1 MLSIIFFQIIFL
13 FLTAKAGEIELL
25 GIEPLS
31 GPEYGINI
39 IKLGDTRV
47 LVRLKN
53 FPEEL
58 KDDYPHPKVKKNL
71 FSVDLEITTI

>member
-31 GPEYGINI
+31 GPENGTNKL
-39 IKLGDTRV
+39 IKV
-47 LVRLKN
+47 I
-53 FPEEL
+53 PE
-58 KDDYPHPKVKKNL
+58 
-71 FSVDLEITTI
+71 F